1 MRIVVKSFQKKKRK
15 TDFYL
20 KKNFFNKTLK
30 SKLKSRGEVENTRAA
45 VFFLLLLLLFKTV

>member
-20 KKNFFNKTLK
+20 KKKFFNKTLK

-45 VFFLLLLLLFKTV
+45 VFLLLLLLFKTV